1 MNFFFAMHTPS
12 NFFERWLKLQFFFRK
27 LMSFKMC
34 SYQISKRGL
43 TWHCLERQLLLILL
57 NQMFSKFKWV
67 TLCLLVSSMWSGPT
81 SKSHCNLHLT
91 HSRTKLLQNNYVKIK
106 QVWMGQ
112 ACSFG
117 PHLNALKL
125 NMTRMKGHEWRKSYG
140 LMNHD
145 ISFSCS
151 KLQNIFSLEFKWNF
165 NFNSLV
171 KGIIT
176 LLLLLIVAKCMPFTI
191 IV

>member
-1 MNFFFAMHTPS
+1 
-12 NFFERWLKLQFFFRK
+12 
-27 LMSFKMC
+27 
-34 SYQISKRGL
+34 L
-43 TWHCLERQLLLILL
+43 TLHVEATIAYTFDL
-57 NQMFSKFKWV
+57 SKF
-67 TLCLLVSSMWSGPT
+67 TLCLLVSSIWSGPT

-91 HSRTKLLQNNYVKIK
+91 HSWTKLLQNNYVKIK

-112 ACSFG
+112 TCSFG

-125 NMTRMKGHEWRKSYG
+125 NMTRMKGQEWRKSYG
-140 LMNHD
+140 LMSHD

-151 KLQNIFSLEFKWNF
+151 KLQNILSLEFKWNF

-176 LLLLLIVAKCMPFTI
+176 LLLLLIVAKCMPFI
-191 IV
+191 IIM